1 MEFIFIVL
9 ILLVFVGLPVFQI
22 RKQNQRMRQL
32 RDFQE
37 SVREGMLVKTTSGL
51 HGRVVRVGED
61 TVDLELARNTVAT
74 WDKAAIYETVDS
86 VDAESAHDPNS
97 AAANEQDGKPF
108 N

>member
-1 MEFIFIVL
+1 MEILFIVL
-9 ILLVFVGLPVFQI
+9 ILLVFVGLPLFQI

-51 HGRVVRVGED
+51 HGRVVRVGES
-61 TVDLELARNTVAT
+61 TVDLEVAKNTVAT

-86 VDAESAHDPNS
+86 VDAGSAHAP
-97 AAANEQDGKPF
+97 AQEPGAEQNRNPF